1 MQQRTLGATSLS
13 VSALSFGAWG
23 IVGGLN
29 WGHQEK
35 ADSLAALRAAYD
47 AGMTTF
53 DTAEMYGNGYSE
65 QLIAEALGPVR
76 DRIVIASK
84 VLPSNFAEADLRTA
98 CERSL
103 KNLGTSWIDL
113 YQLHW
118 PNWDLP
124 IEVPLRTLEVLRQE
138 GKIRAYGV
146 SNFGPLDLRDALR
159 AGFVPASNQV
169 AYNLVFRAVE
179 YAIQPACVDAG
190 VSILCYSPLLH
201 GLLTGKFRKP
211 SDVPEDRARTRHF
224 ASERW
229 AQARHGQPGCEDLL
243 FDTIQQIRTIAE
255 QAGEPMGDVAL
266 AWLLSRPGVAS
277 VVVGGRNA
285 EQARRNVRAA
295 DLALKSDVVE
305 ALDRA
310 TAPLKET
317 MGPNPDMWQAT
328 PRIR

>member
-1 MQQRTLGATSLS
+1 MQHRTLGATSLS

-47 AGMTTF
+47 AGMTTI

-65 QLIAEALGPVR
+65 QLIGEALGDVR
-76 DRIVIASK
+76 DKLVIASK
-84 VLPSNFAEADLRTA
+84 VVPANFAEADLRAA

-103 KNLGTSWIDL
+103 KNLGTTWIDL

-118 PNWDLP
+118 PNWEMP
-124 IEVPLRTLEVLRQE
+124 IDVPMRTLEALKKE
-138 GKIRAYGV
+138 GKIREYGV

-159 AGFVPASNQV
+159 AGFTPASNQV
-169 AYNLVFRAVE
+169 AYSLLFRAAE
-179 YAIQPACVDAG
+179 YAIQPACLDAG

-201 GLLTGKFRKP
+201 GLLTGKFTQA
-211 SDVPEDRARTRHF
+211 SEVPEDRARTRHF
-224 ASERW
+224 SSGRW
-229 AQARHGQPGCEDLL
+229 AQARHGQRGFEDLL
-243 FDTIQQIRTIAE
+243 FNTIQDIRTLAE
-255 QAGEPMGDVAL
+255 EAGEPMADLAL
-266 AWLLSRPGVAS
+266 AWLLTQPGVAS

-285 EQARRNVRAA
+285 EQVRRNVRAVELVLSPDIA
-295 DLALKSDVVE
+295 GALDDVSTALKE
-305 ALDRA
+305 A
-310 TAPLKET
+310 
-317 MGPNPDMWQAT
+317 MGPNLDMWQAT